1 MQGEMPCIGPLDE
14 QGGIDDDAAK
24 DISAFGITLTDG
36 GPEQFQENRNQEVC
50 AENSSHC
57 PR

>member
-1 MQGEMPCIGPLDE
+1 MPCIGPLDE

-36 GPEQFQENRNQEVC
+36 GPEQFQENRNQEVF